1 MSTQDIAREAARKI
15 SNHWRSGQ
23 FRQDGGVVE
32 GITPIIQEA
41 IDAGFEECRFLWKHE
56 EGKLHEQL
64 KDAQDEA
71 FDAYAEGDALREQ
84 IKQHKAEYDRL
95 SGIIEI
101 DTLRIVELEEQ
112 LSAERIL
119 SKWLP
124 KGTDKLLKAVKSAS
138 DFMDYLRANTGVSD
152 EWPIEFKVAPDA
164 VDQVNKLL
172 NDFESKIYAITK
184 PK

>member
-1 MSTQDIAREAARKI
+1 MSTQDIAREAARQI
-15 SNHWRSGQ
+15 SNHWRSGS
-23 FRQDGGVVE
+23 FRKDGGVVE
-32 GITPIIQEA
+32 GITPIIQDAIKAEMENARNWAIEA
-41 IDAGFEECRFLWKHE
+41 HNSAKNEQQLR
-56 EGKLHEQL
+56 EQL

-71 FDAYAEGDALREQ
+71 FGAYAEGDALREQ
-84 IKQHKAEYDRL
+84 
-95 SGIIEI
+95 
-101 DTLRIVELEEQ
+101 
-112 LSAERIL
+112 LSAERLL

-124 KGTDKLLKAVKSAS
+124 KGTDKLLEALQAAS

-172 NDFESKIYAITK
+172 NDFESKVYAITK